1 MGGHGSSLNR
11 AVSLRTY
18 TKPFSSGREFL
29 NTVGRTTM
37 AGVTAG
43 TSELVKKDS
52 KGLLGDV
59 AMARDHAGDIILG
72 PEAPAEPTPSAGD
85 ITTPPDGPLPGTDP
99 NGPPTGAAPNP
110 TQASEMAALKRRR
123 LMRMGLLS
131 TITTG
136 PSGVTDAPNLL
147 MPAAGPGVTL
157 LG

>member
-1 MGGHGSSLNR
+1 MGGHNSSINR

-18 TKPFSSGREFL
+18 TKPFSSGREFM
-29 NTVGRTTM
+29 NSVGHLTTD
-37 AGVTAG
+37 ALTAG
-43 TSELVKKDS
+43 TAELVPKDQ
-52 KGLLGDV
+52 KGILGAV
-59 AMARDHAGDIILG
+59 PAIRDHSGDIILG
-72 PEAPAEPTPSAGD
+72 PKAPPEPTDPGAD
-85 ITTPPDGPLPGTDP
+85 TTPPDGPLPGTDP

-123 LMRMGLLS
+123 LLRAGLLS

-147 MPAAGPGVTL
+147 MPTAGPGVTL